1 MFAEDAVYCGTHRAL
16 EGRDA
21 IRRMYE
27 ASRAQGQAAGL
38 VARVVPL
45 LCGAWAV
52 GLYRRGGPGGQTGS
66 GHLVAINH
74 VDVRAGR
81 ILAHDLVEG
90 EAAAEEIARI

>member
-1 MFAEDAVYCGTHRAL
+1 MRRAVDRRVL

-45 LCGAWAV
+45 VSGTWAV
-52 GLYRRGGPGGQTGS
+52 GLYREGGQG
-66 GHLVAINH
+66 GQGGDHPVAVNLVAI
-74 VDVRAGR
+74 RAGR

-90 EAAAEEIARI
+90 EAAAGEVARM